1 MDNNYEN
8 GEKKKLTF
16 NSQLEDL
23 EDINMREVKNRDIRT
38 RQILCNTHS
47 VDRRTQKLSL
57 VTLNKT
63 KMARYIISIFKK
75 SAFDWQKSKNVSWF
89 MKG

>member
-38 RQILCNTHS
+38 R
-47 VDRRTQKLSL
+47 
-57 VTLNKT
+57 
-63 KMARYIISIFKK
+63 
-75 SAFDWQKSKNVSWF
+75 
-89 MKG
+89 